1 MDMSFSKLWEL
12 VMDREAWHAAV
23 HGVAKTWTRLKDWTE
38 AKKKKK
44 NFFSTP
50 IQRQKDEW
58 EDPGDNVE
66 DTPHLK
72 GLFSFHSALTLK
84 EFMPNTDL
92 LVFQEKAEMCLL
104 SHNSM

>member
-1 MDMSFSKLWEL
+1 
-12 VMDREAWHAAV
+12 MDREAWHAAV

-44 NFFSTP
+44 FFSTP